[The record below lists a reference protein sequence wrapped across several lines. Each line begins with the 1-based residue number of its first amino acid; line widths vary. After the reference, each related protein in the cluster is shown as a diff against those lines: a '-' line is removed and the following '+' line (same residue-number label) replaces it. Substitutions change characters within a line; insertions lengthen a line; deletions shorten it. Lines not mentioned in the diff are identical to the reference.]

1 MKKLLAI
8 NAVWLLSSCYQ
19 QEPLY
24 EAPKA
29 KITPKITIT
38 DERAKNDNENIEK
51 KPAMDASQKIACKE
65 ESDCAAIPKEG
76 ACFPCAGES
85 KLVTKD
91 EAMKVMDPIIKRC
104 MEAKEQP
111 NCQEFDVG
119 SCVEGFCEIQTMS
132 KEEMKAKADAIRKEY
147 EKNQKHNPKDM
158 GAGYPSSQLKHGQP
172 QGYGSSRPGYG
183 QPQGYNSP
191 RSGYGQPPSYGG
203 ESYERAPTGSPEGWG
218 YDFPDQASSRS
229 LKSRS
234 PRP

>member
-8 NAVWLLSSCYQ
+8 NALWLLSSCYQ

-38 DERAKNDNENIEK
+38 DERAKNDNENIEE
-51 KPAMDASQKIACKE
+51 KPAMEGSQKIACKE

-76 ACFPCAGES
+76 SCFPCAGQS

-104 MEAKEQP
+104 MEAKETP
-111 NCQEFDVG
+111 KCENFDIGV
-119 SCVEGFCEIQTMS
+119 CVEGFCEIQTMS
-132 KEEMKAKADAIRKEY
+132 KEDMKAKADAIRQEY
-147 EKNQKHNPKDM
+147 EKNQKNNPQDM
-158 GAGYPSSQLKHGQP
+158 EGHPSS
-172 QGYGSSRPGYG
+172 GSRYG
-183 QPQGYNSP
+183 QPQGHGSSRSGYGKPQGYSSP
-191 RSGYGQPPSYGG
+191 RSGYGQPPRYGN

-218 YDFPDQASSRS
+218 YDFPDQASNRN

-234 PRP
+234 PKP